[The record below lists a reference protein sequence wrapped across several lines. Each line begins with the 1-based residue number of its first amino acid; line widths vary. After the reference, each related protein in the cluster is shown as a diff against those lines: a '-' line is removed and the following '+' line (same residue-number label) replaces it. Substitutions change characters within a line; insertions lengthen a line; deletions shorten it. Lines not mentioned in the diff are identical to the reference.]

1 MLDVYFFRLLAESN
15 NNLTGYSNNLRQAEM
30 FLSSGQFVMPP
41 GGVKSGLKGQLVYLS
56 KKPTLEDDDATDD
69 KEELLASSEDDK
81 SI

>member
-1 MLDVYFFRLLAESN
+1 
-15 NNLTGYSNNLRQAEM
+15 M

-56 KKPTLEDDDATDD
+56 KKPTLEDDDDATDD